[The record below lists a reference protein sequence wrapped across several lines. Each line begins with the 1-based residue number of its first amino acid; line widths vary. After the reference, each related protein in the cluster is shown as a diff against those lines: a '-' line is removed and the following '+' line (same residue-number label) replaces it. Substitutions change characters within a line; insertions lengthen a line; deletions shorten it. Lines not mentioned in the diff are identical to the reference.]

1 MARKCAGILRASGN
15 RLRDA
20 WRVVLRMVAIGD
32 AIRNG
37 LAAHWDLLRQ
47 DVRYASRTIRR
58 APGFAGTVVLVAAL
72 GIGATTAVFAV
83 ADYALVRPLP
93 YLHSER
99 LVPMWEEPPGDPPL
113 ELWPPN
119 YV

>member
-1 MARKCAGILRASGN
+1 
-15 RLRDA
+15 
-20 WRVVLRMVAIGD
+20 MVAMGD

-37 LAAHWDLLRQ
+37 LAGHCDLLRQ
-47 DVRYASRTIRR
+47 DVRYANRTIRR

-83 ADYALVRPLP
+83 ADYVLVRPLP

-99 LVPMWEEPPGDPPL
+99 LVRMWEARPGDPQM
-113 ELWPPN
+113 ELSPPN
-119 YV
+119 YVDWKAAATAFAAIAAYASGA